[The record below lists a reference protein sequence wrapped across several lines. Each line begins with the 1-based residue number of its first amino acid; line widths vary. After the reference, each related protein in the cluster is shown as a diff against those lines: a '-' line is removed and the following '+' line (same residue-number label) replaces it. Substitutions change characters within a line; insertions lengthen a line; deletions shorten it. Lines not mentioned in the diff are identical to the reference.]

1 MLKYIFISLLLI
13 NVSLCEELPEETVG
27 MLEDIY
33 NFGKCVYESKETFIS
48 NIKSLITSIKQL
60 QYQQSVINI
69 NTIGHSVY
77 SIGNECIGRNEDLAR
92 DLYYLIIYDGD
103 KVMKCFDNI
112 TDVLYQLGQKEKID
126 TYLINLIHK
135 INKAYA
141 QCTDLIKEHEGYI
154 TKIHN

>member
-13 NVSLCEELPEETVG
+13 NVSLCEELPEETVE